1 MIQGEKLIRH
11 YNRLNGNS
19 ISAAKLKEFHTELQR
34 FLDSN
39 GHGPLVPQ
47 IKGIYE
53 RIGKGLRDNAEV
65 EFFAKLTLEPIEYHP
80 PIGIRDIARLGKPKK
95 STVKQSTVNS
105 RPKKKSKTRVEKVSK
120 PVAENKS
127 AVKATKPTHQ
137 QKPAVAVSGVE
148 TFKKSSV
155 NKKAPS
161 TQSGVNYSYKVVEL
175 GNYKKDFHRMYSDTI
190 VQIHGMPGHGKT
202 VYLLKKA
209 QYRAAHTNDNVL
221 YVAREE
227 YGRSVFDMKLKE
239 HNIGHKNL
247 RFCKTLTPQDLKW
260 ATVIFLD
267 SVTALKLTHEDVENL
282 ADQYPNRNWFV
293 VLQSTKGGD
302 FRGSQ
307 EWEHLVDIAGEV
319 RNRKMILTKNR
330 LDPDNSKK
338 REKLLTDDAIQEA
351 KKKKVIREAV
361 KDAQPKEVEESKKI
375 AA

>member
-1 MIQGEKLIRH
+1 MDKSQSSLFGVKKKDLKGPQFNAFEIQ
-11 YNRLNGNS
+11 
-19 ISAAKLKEFHTELQR
+19 
-34 FLDSN
+34 
-39 GHGPLVPQ
+39 
-47 IKGIYE
+47 
-53 RIGKGLRDNAEV
+53 
-65 EFFAKLTLEPIEYHP
+65 
-80 PIGIRDIARLGKPKK
+80 
-95 STVKQSTVNS
+95 
-105 RPKKKSKTRVEKVSK
+105 PKKKHKGPLNELQMAQLQDAIKAGRTPKV
-120 PVAENKS
+120 NL
-127 AVKATKPTHQ
+127 KAKVNAK
-137 QKPAVAVSGVE
+137 QKPAPLFDEPVNNPKQASLFGM
-148 TFKKSSV
+148 K

-175 GNYKKDFHRMYSDTI
+175 GPYKKDFHRMFSDTI
-190 VQIHGMPGHGKT
+190 VQVHGMPGHGKT

-260 ATVIFLD
+260 ATVVFLD

-282 ADQYPNRNWFV
+282 ASEFPNRNWFV
-293 VLQSTKGGD
+293 VLQSTKNGD

-319 RNRKMILTKNR
+319 RNRKMILSKNR
-330 LDPDNSKK
+330 LDPNNSTKM
-338 REKLLTDDAIQEA
+338 EKLLTDDAIQEA

-361 KDAQPKEVEESKKI
+361 KDAQPKEVQPKVIEEPEPQKQ